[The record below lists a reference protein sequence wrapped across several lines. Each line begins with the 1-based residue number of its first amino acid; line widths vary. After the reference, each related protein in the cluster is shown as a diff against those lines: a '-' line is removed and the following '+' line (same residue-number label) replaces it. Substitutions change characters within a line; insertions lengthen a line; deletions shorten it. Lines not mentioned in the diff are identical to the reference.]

1 MLSAAHCFLTND
13 GKIETYYRRGR
24 TIPYKPEDFDAVAG
38 LHVKLDEGG
47 PAQRK
52 QLELWFFH
60 DNYSF
65 SPRIA
70 NDIAVLKMKQSF
82 TFNRYLQP
90 ACLPKPGEEL
100 RPDQMCYISGFGY
113 SGVKTGRGRYMERLP
128 EVLQQGL
135 VPIRES
141 PECMVYRT
149 HFRSLYHLCIG
160 GVGIIARD
168 GDSGGPL
175 TCILQT
181 KGKPK
186 HHQVLYGLSSFSSA
200 RVSLICKTKP

>member
-1 MLSAAHCFLTND
+1 
-13 GKIETYYRRGR
+13 
-24 TIPYKPEDFDAVAG
+24 
-38 LHVKLDEGG
+38 
-47 PAQRK
+47 
-52 QLELWFFH
+52 
-60 DNYSF
+60 
-65 SPRIA
+65 
-70 NDIAVLKMKQSF
+70 
-82 TFNRYLQP
+82 
-90 ACLPKPGEEL
+90 
-100 RPDQMCYISGFGY
+100 MCYISGFGY
-113 SGVKTGRGRYMERLP
+113 AGVKTGRGHYMERLP
-128 EVLQQGL
+128 DVLQHGL

-200 RVSLICKTKP
+200 RVRFMWSILSIICLQILTTAPSVYTKVSYYVDWINDIVSRVEKEEKKRLFAAGAMSVDSEG